1 MSTYAS
7 SAAPTA
13 RVFATLPD
21 DGFTL
26 LGDVTGYEVRGHT
39 LILDTAGGGSG
50 PRLAVSLLAGDV
62 ARVRLAPT
70 GDFRAAGLGA
80 DAGETPFSYALDPA
94 AAWSP
99 ADIDVAEADDTL
111 TVTTD
116 AMRLVVTRAPCRLR
130 FETPDGRVFL
140 DDSAGAGWQT
150 VTDADGSARTEVRCW
165 KALQPEARFFGLGD
179 KTVGLDR
186 RGRAF
191 TFWNADT
198 YAYAPEQDPI
208 YKSIPFALTLAP
220 DGAGGWVGGG
230 LFVDNT
236 HRGQM
241 DLGAASETDW
251 TFGCADGELRYY
263 VFAPGA
269 GEAALKAPLRRYC
282 DLTGHKPVP
291 ARWSLGYH
299 QSRWNYHDAGYA
311 RWVAHEFRRRG
322 IPLDCVHLDIGH
334 MDGYRVFTWDPEAFP
349 DPKALTA
356 DLRALGVRTVVIV
369 DPGVK
374 VDPDYFAYQS
384 GTAEDVFCLNPDGTP
399 FTDTVWPGDV
409 HWPDFSAPH
418 ARTWW
423 AEQHRR
429 YLDTGVTGFW
439 NDMNEPAILGGRDF
453 PDHVRFRY
461 DDRALAGGPE
471 GGTAGGPAG
480 GTDHREAHNVYGL
493 LMARSTFEGLRTI
506 RPDERP
512 FLLTRACF
520 SGSQRYAAAW
530 TGDNVSTWEHLVLS
544 VQMCLSLS
552 ASGMAYCGPDI
563 GGFAGTASP
572 ELYARWMQAGVLFPF
587 MRTHYSHEEA
597 SEQEPWSFG
606 PEVEEICRRAIT
618 LRYELMPSLYSA
630 FAACA
635 ETAEPPMKALFL
647 EHPDD
652 PRTHTGCDGQTY
664 LGPALMAAP
673 VLTEGAVAREVY
685 FPDVDGGW
693 TDFATAEHVGPGARI
708 VAAPLETLPL
718 FIRGGRVVAMDPP
731 MQHTDEIT
739 PETLRLRVAPGSG
752 TSAFIFDDGISYA
765 FETGDRHTLRIDV
778 FAGPGGLTAAVGR
791 EGDRALPYR
800 RFEWQLPARA
810 FSDASADGHALP
822 VADSAEAFEAL
833 DEGLFLDGPW
843 LRVRTRTDVALLAAK

>member
-7 SAAPTA
+7 AAPPALRT
-13 RVFATLPD
+13 FATLPD

-26 LGDVTGYEVRGHT
+26 LGDVTGAEVRGHT
-39 LILDTAGGGSG
+39 LVLSCGG
-50 PRLAVSLLAGDV
+50 PRLAVSFLAPDV

-70 GDFRAAGLGA
+70 GDFRTAGHGA
-80 DAGETPFSYALDPA
+80 DAHETPFSYALDPT

-99 ADIDVAEADDTL
+99 EDITLDDAGGTL
-111 TVTTD
+111 TVETP

-130 FETPDGRVFL
+130 FETPDGRPFL
-140 DDSAGAGWQT
+140 TDSAGAGWQT
-150 VTDADGSARTEVRCW
+150 VTDDGGARTEVRCW
-165 KALQPEARFFGLGD
+165 KALHSEGRFFGLGD
-179 KTVGLDR
+179 KTFGLDR
-186 RGRAF
+186 RGRAL

-220 DGAGGWVGGG
+220 ATPPGSDGDERWTGGG

-236 HRGQM
+236 HRGAM
-241 DLGAASETDW
+241 DLGAASGDDW
-251 TFGCADGELRYY
+251 TFGNSDGELRYY

-269 GEAALKAPLRRYC
+269 GADALKTPLRRYC
-282 DLTGHKPVP
+282 DLTGHKPMP

-334 MDGYRVFTWDPEAFP
+334 MDGYRVFTWNPETFP
-349 DPKALTA
+349 DPAALTA
-356 DLRALGVRTVVIV
+356 DLSALGVRTVVIV

-384 GTAEDVFCLNPDGTP
+384 GTEAEVFCMNPDGTP

-453 PDHVRFRY
+453 PDDVRFAFS
-461 DDRALAGGPE
+461 DRDAATGE
-471 GGTAGGPAG
+471 TG

-493 LMARSTFEGLRTI
+493 LMARSTFDGLRHI

-544 VQMCLSLS
+544 LQICQSLS
-552 ASGMAYCGPDI
+552 ASGLAYCGPDI
-563 GGFAGTASP
+563 GGFAGKATP
-572 ELYARWMQAGVLFPF
+572 ELFARWMQAGVLYPF

-618 LRYELMPSLYSA
+618 LRYELMPTLYSA

-647 EHPDD
+647 EHPED
-652 PRTHTGCDGQTY
+652 PATHRSCDTQTY

-673 VLTEGAVAREVY
+673 VVEEGATAREVY

-693 TDFATAEHVGPGARI
+693 TGFETATPHAGGQTQI
-708 VAAPLETLPL
+708 VAAPLSTLPL
-718 FIRGGRVVAMDPP
+718 FIRGGHVVALDPP
-731 MQHTDEIT
+731 MMHTDEFA
-739 PETLRLRVAPGSG
+739 PETLRLRTAPGTGS
-752 TSAFIFDDGISYA
+752 TRLLFDDGISYA
-765 FETGDRHTLRIDV
+765 FEHGDRLALRIDV
-778 FAGPGGLTAAVGR
+778 FTGSGGLTAAVSRDGA
-791 EGDRALPYR
+791 RALPYR
-800 RFEWQLPARA
+800 RFEWQLPAAR
-810 FSDASADGHALP
+810 FSSATADGVPLQS
-822 VADSAEAFEAL
+822 ADSAEAFEAL
-833 DEGLFLDGPW
+833 DEGVFKDGPW
-843 LRVRTRTDVALLAAK
+843 LRVRTRTDVSLLATR